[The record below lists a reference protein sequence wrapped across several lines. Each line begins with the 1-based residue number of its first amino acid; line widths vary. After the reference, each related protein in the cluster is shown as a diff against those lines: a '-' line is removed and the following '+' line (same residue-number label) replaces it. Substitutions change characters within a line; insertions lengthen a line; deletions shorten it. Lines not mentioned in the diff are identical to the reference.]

1 MFEIQKVGDLLG
13 LLEILED
20 HGRPVDI
27 ARLDDSLDEE
37 RVTLLNLLEDTEA
50 LGLVNVE
57 NGDVSVTDLGRRFLR
72 SDIDGRRMILGERI
86 VNLEPFKTLVRALG
100 GLEDKVVGK
109 DWLLDFIRDNFPSDQ
124 EEETFMHIIN
134 WGRYTKLMEYDAD
147 SEELTF
153 LR

>member
-20 HGRPVDI
+20 HGKPVDI

-57 NGDVSVTDLGRRFLR
+57 NGDVSVTELGRKFLKSNIDKR
-72 SDIDGRRMILGERI
+72 RDILRDQI
-86 VNLEPFKTLVRALG
+86 VNLEPFKTLLSAYSKIEENTVDREW
-100 GLEDKVVGK
+100 LEDFV
-109 DWLLDFIRDNFPSDQ
+109 RDNFPSDQ
-124 EEETFMHIIN
+124 EEEMVMHIIN
-134 WGRYTKLMEYDAD
+134 WGRYTKIVEYDSD

-153 LR
+153 LI